1 MAQAFGAL
9 LITSPT
15 GQEQIRADNTGS
27 LLTDVALA
35 QVRDCIGYAKITP
48 STGGTFTATNG
59 QHEVVILGTTTLTTF
74 NVVLPASPYDG
85 QNFNIYS
92 KPAISTLTIT
102 APGSATLN
110 DTVASLSATS
120 NVRFLYSLSNTTW
133 DRDD

>member
-9 LITSPT
+9 LIASPT

-27 LLTDVALA
+27 VLTDVVLS
-35 QVRDCIGYAKITP
+35 QMRDCIGYSKITP

-59 QHEVVILGTTTLTTF
+59 QKEVVILGTTTLTAF

-85 QNFNIYS
+85 QQFNIYS
-92 KPAISTLTIT
+92 KPAITTLTVT
-102 APGSATLN
+102 APGGATLN
-110 DTVASLSATS
+110 DTVTTLSATT
-120 NVRFLYSLSNTTW
+120 NVRFLYSLANTTW